1 MAIGAILLLG
11 NVKMA
16 ESNNTQAAASAAPE
30 MPTDGPWN
38 WAWDKLAKAA
48 GNVSDAVLNAPQAVA
63 DALPKMPW
71 EMNGS
76 ELAQQTQ
83 NKRAPAPFVPQAEQP
98 QNPVNIPTGN
108 LFSRLVNTESGGNH
122 LDANGNLLT
131 SSAGARGITQV
142 MPKTGG
148 DPGFGVAPLRDQS
161 VQEYL
166 RFGRDYL
173 DAMQK
178 HFGNT
183 EQAVAAYNAGP
194 GTIQKAVAKA
204 QQTGGNWK
212 QYIPT
217 ETRNYVRKILGS

>member
-1 MAIGAILLLG
+1 MAIGVTLLLG
-11 NVKMA
+11 SVQMA
-16 ESNNTQAAASAAPE
+16 DSNNTQAAATAAPT
-30 MPTDGPWN
+30 MPADGPWN

-48 GNVSDAVLNAPQAVA
+48 GNVSDAVLNAPQAAA

-83 NKRAPAPFVPQAEQP
+83 NKRPPSTYVPQAQQP
-98 QNPVNIPTGN
+98 QNQANIPTGS

-122 LDANGNLLT
+122 LDASGNLLT
-131 SSAGARGITQV
+131 SSAGARGITQL
-142 MPKTGG
+142 MPNTAG
-148 DPGFGVAPLRDQS
+148 DPGYGVTPLQNQS
-161 VQEYL
+161 VGEYL
-166 RFGRDYL
+166 RFGKDYL

-204 QQTGGNWK
+204 QQTGGDWK

-217 ETRNYVRKILGS
+217 ETRNYVRKILGT